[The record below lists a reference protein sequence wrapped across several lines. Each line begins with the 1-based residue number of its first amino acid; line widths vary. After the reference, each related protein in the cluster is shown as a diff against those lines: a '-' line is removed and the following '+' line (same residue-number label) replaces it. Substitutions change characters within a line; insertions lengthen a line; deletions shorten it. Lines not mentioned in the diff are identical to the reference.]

1 MIGNRAAMR
10 YAKSLFL
17 LAKEEKKLDATNKD
31 FIVIGQIYE
40 ENPDL
45 TLILDSPVITENQ
58 KLDIVEKLFQ
68 EHTSGLVK
76 TFFKFLA
83 EKRRMALL
91 GGISREFCHL
101 YDVER
106 NISDAD
112 VITAVG
118 LSDDQKDRI
127 TKMILEKSGKTVRMN
142 ELTDASILG
151 GLVIKMDD
159 EIYDGS
165 LRNLLTRMSKTLKN

>member
-1 MIGNRAAMR
+1 MR
-10 YAKSLFL
+10 YAKSFFL
-17 LAKEEKKLDATNKD
+17 LAKEKKQLDATNKD
-31 FIVIGQIYE
+31 FIYISQVFK

-58 KLDIVEKLFQ
+58 KLDIVEKLF
-68 EHTSGLVK
+68 EENSSGLVK
-76 TFFKFLA
+76 TSFKFLA

-91 GGISREFCHL
+91 GGISTEFSYL
-101 YDVER
+101 YDVDR
-106 NISDAD
+106 NITDAD
-112 VITAVG
+112 VITAIA
-118 LSDDQKDRI
+118 LSEEQKDRV
-127 TKMILEKSGKTVRMN
+127 TKMISEKSGKTVRMN